1 MTISMGQLKLIL
13 DEFAMTNQHH
23 EPNSKSEQLAASLAS
38 LTRNIKNP
46 EQIVDAELKAKV
58 IRYIDQF
65 WQWAVANIT
74 GASWGENPQVGSWL
88 SLQNNLESN
97 GFKGVYQRHYPFFFA
112 RHSER
117 FYNAEQSFS
126 LEQVLA
132 LFKATAR
139 VLGYIRVEQM
149 ENHPFARFQDLQAQ
163 IEKGISTQHPILVD
177 ATNLFACL
185 FYLLHFHLNKE
196 QIALLPMLIR
206 CRPETTDE
214 ERHSET
220 ALFISIYGSSALCSI
235 QIASLKEYLDY
246 LTVRSHEATKP
257 LLHVLPP
264 SLLALWNVFAE
275 VKQKP
280 AALPL
285 AAAFNNDLLK
295 VNSSE
300 GKAKQVS
307 KVENQQAFERAMNFV
322 NYTLYMIN
330 TIKLDHPNNVIQQLY
345 QGCLQYY
352 MDTRQN
358 ESRSIFSF
366 TPFSDKAKCQVAAQ
380 LQQDRNAQL
389 GFFSGFTSQ
398 QGRLG
403 VINKIFETA
412 FYPVSEKSSNTAP
425 RG

>member
-1 MTISMGQLKLIL
+1 MRISAGQLKVIL
-13 DEFAMTNQHH
+13 DQFSVKNQNY
-23 EPNSKSEQLAASLAS
+23 EPDSESERLAASLAS
-38 LTRNIKNP
+38 LTRNMENP
-46 EQIVDAELKAKV
+46 DEIADTQLKAAV
-58 IRYIDQF
+58 IKRIDQF
-65 WQWAVANIT
+65 WQWAVTNIT
-74 GASWGENPQVGSWL
+74 ETSWRENTQVGSWL
-88 SLQNNLESN
+88 SLANDLEKM
-97 GFKGVYQRHYPFFFA
+97 GFSGVYQRHYPFFFA
-112 RHSER
+112 RLSES
-117 FYNAEQSFS
+117 FNNAEQSFS

-177 ATNLFACL
+177 ATSLFACL

-235 QIASLKEYLDY
+235 QIVSLKEYLDY
-246 LTVRSHEATKP
+246 LTVRSHEATKS

-295 VNSSE
+295 VNPAE

-330 TIKLDHPNNVIQQLY
+330 TIKLDHPNNIIQQLY

-366 TPFSDKAKCQVAAQ
+366 TPFSDKAKCQVAMQ
-380 LQQDRNAQL
+380 LQQDRNTQL

>member
-38 LTRNIKNP
+38 LTRNTKNP

-74 GASWGENPQVGSWL
+74 GASWRKNPQVGSWL
-88 SLQNNLESN
+88 LLQNNLESN

-112 RHSER
+112 RHSEH

-139 VLGYIRVEQM
+139 VLGYIRVEQI
-149 ENHPFARFQDLQAQ
+149 ENHPFVRFHDLQAQ
-163 IEKGISTQHPILVD
+163 IKRGLNTQHPILVD
-177 ATNLFACL
+177 AATLFACL
-185 FYLLHFHLNKE
+185 FYLLHFHLGKE
-196 QIALLPMLIR
+196 QIALLPVLIR

-246 LTVRSHEATKP
+246 STVRSHEATIP
-257 LLHVLPP
+257 LQHVLPP
-264 SLLALWNVFAE
+264 SRPALLNVFSE

-280 AALPL
+280 AALSL
-285 AAAFNNDLLK
+285 ATAFNNDLLK
-295 VNSSE
+295 VNPSE
-300 GKAKQVS
+300 GKAKGVS
-307 KVENQQAFERAMNFV
+307 KAENQQAFEKVMNFV
-322 NYTLYMIN
+322 NYTLGMIN
-330 TIKLDHPNNVIQQLY
+330 TIELDQPKTVIQQLHK
-345 QGCLQYY
+345 GCLQYY
-352 MDTRQN
+352 LDTRQS
-358 ESRSIFSF
+358 ESPSIFSF
-366 TPFSDKAKCQVAAQ
+366 TPFSDKAKCQVAMQ

-389 GFFSGFTSQ
+389 GFFSGFTSR

-403 VINKIFETA
+403 VINELFEAA
-412 FYPVSEKSSNTAP
+412 FNSLPEKNSNAAP